1 MEELTTVE
9 CRVLGALIEKALATP
24 QQYPLSEQ
32 ALLSAC
38 NQTSNREPITDYGI
52 ADVRRGLIGLRRAGI
67 AREMHQ
73 PGARVEKHRHTADDV
88 LELGTDGLAVLAL
101 LLLRGPQ
108 TPGELRTRSTRL
120 HSFESVAAVV
130 GVLDDLAAR
139 QPPLVRRL
147 ERRPGQKESRYAHL
161 LGEDADDAAQA
172 FEEPAAAR
180 AATENAPRPEAAGPP
195 LAAAS
200 TAEHEGSSDG
210 SAEIAALR
218 AELADLR
225 ERVVALERRID
236 EG

>member
-38 NQTSNREPITDYGI
+38 NQTSNREPVTDYGVT
-52 ADVRRGLIGLRRAGI
+52 DVRRGLIGLRRAGL

-73 PGARVEKHRHTADDV
+73 PGARVEKHRHTADDA
-88 LELGTDGLAVLAL
+88 LEVGTEALAVLGL

-120 HSFESVAAVV
+120 HPFASVADVV

-139 QPPLVRRL
+139 QPPLVKRL

-161 LGEDADDAAQA
+161 LGEDEDDGASA
-172 FEEPAAAR
+172 FEQPAHERPAA
-180 AATENAPRPEAAGPP
+180 ELAPRPEAAGQPP
-195 LAAAS
+195 GAPP
-200 TAEHEGSSDG
+200 TGEREGASDG
-210 SAEIAALR
+210 SADVAALR

-225 ERVVALERRID
+225 ERVAALERRID
-236 EG
+236 GG